1 MRFKWTGQSGVK
13 DLDLVL
19 SKIKEP
25 DFVLT
30 KGCIIDVPEDMS
42 YLIESMGM
50 NGNYEVYVEQ
60 RITKT
65 SKKDKKGKDKEDK

>member
-30 KGCIIDVPEDMS
+30 KGCIIDVPGDMS
-42 YLIESMGM
+42 
-50 NGNYEVYVEQ
+50 
-60 RITKT
+60 
-65 SKKDKKGKDKEDK
+65 

>member
-30 KGCIIDVPEDMS
+30 KGCIIDVPDDMS
-42 YLIESMGM
+42 YFIESMGM

-60 RITKT
+60 KITKT